1 MADTDDEKDAPDAQV
16 TDDKNTQT
24 EARDDVGNE
33 ETVEEGVAELQ
44 RKLDEAER
52 GRQAAERRA
61 DEASRRAGHAET
73 TAHGTQ
79 VAFIQGALDTLNA
92 NREQLIRD
100 YATAMSAG
108 EFEEAGKIQARMADE
123 AAQKIELERGKSALE
138 AQRTTARQPAG
149 DSDKIEAYTRTL
161 QPRAAAWIKAHP
173 EYVLDQRKN
182 QQMLAQ
188 HWAAL
193 AAGHEEGGDTY
204 FKFIESGLAGPARP
218 AAAAAQPAAAAA
230 DPTAAAAQLTQ
241 RRDVQ
246 PSPAAPSRGG
256 ARSIRLSQR
265 EQEAARIS
273 GLSDEEY
280 AQLMERERRSGN
292 IGKDRVH

>member
-1 MADTDDEKDAPDAQV
+1 MADEDDKLDVQV
-16 TDDKNTQT
+16 TDSKIKEVDPAESQ
-24 EARDDVGNE
+24 DDVGHE
-33 ETVEEGVAELQ
+33 ETVEDGVAELQ
-44 RKLDEAER
+44 RKLGDAER
-52 GRQAAERRA
+52 GRREAERQR
-61 DEASRRAGHAET
+61 DEATRRAHQADT

-79 VAFIQGALDTLNA
+79 LAFIQGALDTLNS

-138 AQRTTARQPAG
+138 TQRTTQPRIPAG
-149 DSDKIEAYTRTL
+149 DNEKVEAYTRTL
-161 QPRAAAWIKAHP
+161 QPRAAAWIRAHP
-173 EYVLDQRKN
+173 EYVLDPRKN

-188 HWAAL
+188 HYAAL
-193 AAGHEEGGDTY
+193 ATGHEEGGDDY
-204 FKFIESGLAGPARP
+204 FKFIESGLERPARSP
-218 AAAAAQPAAAAA
+218 AATQATAA
-230 DPTAAAAQLTQ
+230 DPTASAAQVTQ

-256 ARSIRLSQR
+256 ARTIRLSAR

-280 AQLMERERRSGN
+280 AANMERERRSGN

>member
-1 MADTDDEKDAPDAQV
+1 MADTDEDKTDIQV
-16 TDDKNTQT
+16 TEDKTKPVELQ
-24 EARDDVGNE
+24 DDVGNE

-44 RKLDEAER
+44 RKLDDAER
-52 GRQAAERRA
+52 GRREAERRA

-79 VAFIQGALDTLNA
+79 LAFIQGALDTLNS
-92 NREQLIRD
+92 NRETLISQ
-100 YATAMSAG
+100 YATAMSGG

-123 AAQKIELERGKSALE
+123 AAQKVELERGKSALE
-138 AQRTTARQPAG
+138 AQRAATPRQPAG
-149 DSDKIEAYTRTL
+149 DGDRIEAYVRTL
-161 QPRAAAWIKAHP
+161 QPRAAAWIRAHP
-173 EYVLDQRKN
+173 DYVLDQRKN

-188 HWAAL
+188 HWGAL
-193 AAGHEEGGDTY
+193 AAGHEEGGDAY
-204 FKFIESGLAGPARP
+204 FQFIEGNLRPTRERAAP
-218 AAAAAQPAAAAA
+218 AAAAAATTV
-230 DPTAAAAQLTQ
+230 DPTAGAAQVTQ

-256 ARSIRLSQR
+256 ARQIRLSTR

-280 AQLMERERRSGN
+280 AQLMERERRAGT